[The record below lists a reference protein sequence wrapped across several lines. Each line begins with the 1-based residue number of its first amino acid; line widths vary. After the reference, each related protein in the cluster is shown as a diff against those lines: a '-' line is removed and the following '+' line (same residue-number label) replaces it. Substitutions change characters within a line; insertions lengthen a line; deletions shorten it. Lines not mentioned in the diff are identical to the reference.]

1 MRSLLLI
8 LLATFS
14 LAKSTNITLPPFIPV
29 PPEQPYKTSLRDSI
43 ILTHCTV
50 PGTIALTFD
59 DGPSIYTSLILD
71 TLASHGAH
79 ATFFLNGPNRGH
91 SHIDKFP
98 DLVQRAHKE
107 GHQLGSHTWAHA
119 SLPTLSKDQMKRE
132 MKVLESAFSRILGF
146 YPTYMRAPYLEHS
159 GDVLDV
165 MKELGYRVVGASV
178 DTKDYMYD
186 NPGTN
191 WLSFE
196 RFLEGLNA
204 GGTVVLAHDVHRN
217 TVEIL
222 VENMLSEIEMRGLSG
237 EFD

>member
-1 MRSLLLI
+1 
-8 LLATFS
+8 
-14 LAKSTNITLPPFIPV
+14 
-29 PPEQPYKTSLRDSI
+29 
-43 ILTHCTV
+43 
-50 PGTIALTFD
+50 
-59 DGPSIYTSLILD
+59 
-71 TLASHGAH
+71 
-79 ATFFLNGPNRGH
+79 
-91 SHIDKFP
+91 
-98 DLVQRAHKE
+98 
-107 GHQLGSHTWAHA
+107 
-119 SLPTLSKDQMKRE
+119 MKRE

-159 GDVLDV
+159 NDVLDV

-237 EFD
+237 EFDLVLVVSSANWVQLLRLASVLVMISGIGLSSCPGGFTQPGIWNWSRVHERCFCTY